1 MSPSSGARR
10 RPTLQDVAAGVGLSV
25 NTVSRALNDMP
36 GVSEVSRSRI
46 KREADRIGYVPNA
59 NARSLVL
66 GSRKTIGVVVTNPS
80 NPFYAEMISE
90 IEWRAAERGYTI
102 LLLLSDE
109 SSDRE
114 RDVVAAAMRSGV
126 DGLIAVPVQGSSE
139 PWTGLHRAGM
149 PLVMVSRE
157 VSGLAV
163 DFVST
168 DNEQGVFATTDHVLS
183 MGARD
188 VVLLEEDLPIST
200 IDQRIAGF
208 KRALGRH
215 GVPFRPEMLAA
226 IPPRRSSRAA
236 LPWQAEDAYRVS
248 RDLLDRGRRA
258 EAYVVGN
265 DYFALGLYTAL
276 AEVGLSVPHDALVV
290 GFGDYPFARFLS
302 PPLSTSR
309 LPSREVGRVAAQALL
324 SRLEMS
330 SPYPSTRTL
339 IQPELIVRA
348 STRGSSP
355 APEARHN

>member
-1 MSPSSGARR
+1 MPHRNAPRR
-10 RPTLQDVAAGVGLSV
+10 RHTLQDVANAVGLSV

-36 GVSEVSRSRI
+36 GVSDATRARI

-80 NPFYAEMISE
+80 NPFYADMISE
-90 IEWRAAERGYTI
+90 IEWHAGEHGYTI

-114 RDVVAAAMRSGV
+114 RDVVEAATRSGV
-126 DGLIAVPVQGSSE
+126 DGLIAVPVQGRSD
-139 PWTGLHRAGM
+139 PWTGLQRAGL
-149 PLVMVSRE
+149 PLVLVSRE
-157 VSGLAV
+157 LPDLSV

-168 DNEQGVFATTDHVLS
+168 DNEAGVFETTDHVLS
-183 MGARD
+183 LGARD

-208 KRALGRH
+208 KRALAAY
-215 GVPFRPEMLAA
+215 GVEFRPDMLAA
-226 IPPRRSSRAA
+226 VPPRRSSRAA

-248 RDLLDRGRRA
+248 RDLLDRGRRP
-258 EAYVVGN
+258 EAFVVGN

-276 AEVGLSVPHDALVV
+276 GECGLSVPDDALVV
-290 GFGDYPFARFLS
+290 GFGDYPFSRFLS

-309 LPSREVGRVAAQALL
+309 LPSREVGRIAALSLL
-324 SRLEMS
+324 AQLES
-330 SPYPSTRTL
+330 SEPIPPQRTL
-339 IQPELIVRA
+339 IRPELITRA
-348 STRGSSP
+348 STR
-355 APEARHN
+355 R